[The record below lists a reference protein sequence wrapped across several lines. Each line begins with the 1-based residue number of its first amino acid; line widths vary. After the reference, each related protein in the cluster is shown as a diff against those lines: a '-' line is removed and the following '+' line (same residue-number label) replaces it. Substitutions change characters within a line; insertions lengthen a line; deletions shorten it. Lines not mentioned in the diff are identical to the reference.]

1 VGLVNV
7 DTLRDVPP
15 YERASRR
22 VADFTMPLSVL
33 RTATPDDPLAEVIAL
48 SGRARVGNVVVF
60 DGDRLVG
67 VISPE
72 AVAARQD
79 VSRATP

>member
-1 VGLVNV
+1 
-7 DTLRDVPP
+7 VPP

-22 VADFTMPLSVL
+22 VADYTLPLSMF
-33 RTATPDDPLAEVIAL
+33 RTAEPDDTLADVMMRP
-48 SGRARVGNVVVF
+48 GRTRVSHVVVF

-67 VISPE
+67 VVSPE
-72 AVAARQD
+72 AVAAGQA